1 MSVFI
6 IAEAGINHGGSISTA
21 LEMIDVAADAGCD
34 AVKFQSFT
42 ADALG
47 YDADLTAF
55 LRTCQLTRDAH
66 YLLKNRADVRGIE
79 FMSTPF
85 DADWCD
91 FLVELG
97 VKRLKISSG
106 KVRDIDFV
114 KHVASHGLPVIMSNG
129 MADGMK
135 FRLTVES
142 CMQPVKDLT
151 LLYCVSEYPTPLH
164 HVNLKKMFNMMQFYT
179 CKIGF
184 SDHTCGIEAAII
196 AAASGAQVL
205 EKHFSMDRSLPG
217 PDQCCSLEPREL
229 WDMVQQIRK
238 VGT

>member
-1 MSVFI
+1 MVFI

-21 LEMIDVAADAGCD
+21 LNMIDAAADAGAD

-47 YDADLTAF
+47 YDADLTAL
-55 LRTCQLTRDAH
+55 LRGCQLSRDDH
-66 YLLKNRADVRGIE
+66 YLLKNRADVRGLE

-106 KVRDIDFV
+106 KVKDTAFV
-114 KHVASHGLPVIMSNG
+114 KHVAARGLPVIMSNG
-129 MADGMK
+129 MVDELK
-135 FRLTVES
+135 FRIVVEDY
-142 CMQPVKDLT
+142 MKPVTDLT
-151 LLYCVSEYPTPLH
+151 LLYCVSEYPTPLYR
-164 HVNLKKMFNMMQFYT
+164 VNFEEMFNMMSLYN

-184 SDHTCGIEAAII
+184 SDHTCGIESAII
-196 AAASGAQVL
+196 AAASGADVI
-205 EKHFSMDRSLPG
+205 EKHFTMDRALPG
-217 PDQCCSLEPREL
+217 PDQCCSLMPNEL

-238 VGT
+238 AEND